1 MAIND
6 RSAFLQAKVK
16 SMKGPRLEHCREML
30 GLPGV
35 SGEFKHIVRDSVI
48 LFNFVKVWKLI
59 MHNVLQYEW

>member
-16 SMKGPRLEHCREML
+16 SMKGPRLEHCRVML

-35 SGEFKHIVRDSVI
+35 SGEFKHLVGDNVI
-48 LFNFVKVWKLI
+48 LFNFVKV
-59 MHNVLQYEW
+59 